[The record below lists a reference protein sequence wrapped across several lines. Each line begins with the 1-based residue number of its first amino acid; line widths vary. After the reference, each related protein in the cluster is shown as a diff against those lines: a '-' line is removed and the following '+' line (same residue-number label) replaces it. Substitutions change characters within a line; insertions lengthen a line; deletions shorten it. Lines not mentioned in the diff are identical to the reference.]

1 MIILAL
7 WLLSGVL
14 SIGGWV
20 LLKRYYRSDGPIAC
34 GACGYPVRGLTSWT
48 CPECGADL
56 QAVGTT
62 PPGRRLSGLP
72 LYGWALLLTV
82 PAFIFLL
89 PIVVLLVRAVLGL
102 VQVLT

>member
-1 MIILAL
+1 
-7 WLLSGVL
+7 
-14 SIGGWV
+14 V
-20 LLKRYYRSDGPIAC
+20 LLKRHYGAPGPVAC

-62 PPGRRLSGLP
+62 QPGRRLTGLA
-72 LYGWALLLTV
+72 LYGWAMLLSV
-82 PAFIFLL
+82 PAFVFLL

-102 VQVLT
+102 LQIVT